1 MAIVDMK
8 KVSVIGLGDKKAQ
21 LLKEI
26 MDLGVVEINNQEDK
40 LSNEQWRELV
50 EKDGDES
57 TVSELDDKISVTSVA
72 LEALNKY
79 FLGKKLLF
87 KTRKP
92 LTESE
97 FNNQLGDLALIEEKV
112 NEINQ
117 IFKEISNLK
126 NHIIRIETAII
137 ALKPWIDYE
146 VPLETKGT
154 ESTSIFIGTTPA
166 TLTYDEVVLV
176 VSGKSDL
183 VEVYKVASDET
194 QNYFSVVCIK
204 EDKEKVLDALR
215 ISGFNLIVF
224 NEFLGNAK
232 DNRIELKT
240 ELLEVKK
247 ELINKERTLF
257 EMEIYRT
264 QIELLFDSYIISRDK
279 SKILS
284 VIVKTKSAFYFDGW
298 LPKNKEDEVKALLD
312 SNLAYYEF
320 EEPQAGEQMPILMK
334 QNLFSEPFE
343 SVTNMYSTPSIN
355 DIDPTP
361 FLAPFYFIFF
371 GLMLSDAGYGI
382 IMWVACF
389 ILLKKFR
396 FEGLIKKL
404 ITMFMYCGIS
414 TVFWGILFGGWFGD
428 FIPVAAKVLFGK
440 EIVINPLWFNPVEE
454 PMLLLV
460 FSLGLGVIHL
470 FVGMGLKA
478 YILIKTGNTI
488 DAICDIFL
496 WYVLLIGLV
505 LFGIGD
511 YVLPIVK
518 TIGMGMSIF
527 GTLGVLFTGGR
538 SKNSLIGKL
547 VGGLGSLYNI
557 TAYLSDVL
565 SYSRLLA
572 LGLATGVVAQVIN
585 TLGALAGGG
594 LKGALV
600 MTVAFFV
607 GHLFNMA
614 INVLGS
620 FVHASRLQYVEFF
633 GKFFD
638 GGGKAFSPFNRKT
651 KYVDI
656 IKEEK

>member
-8 KVSVIGLGDKKAQ
+8 KVSVIGLSDKKAQ

-26 MDLGVVEINNQEDK
+26 MDLGVVEINNQENK

-57 TVSELDDKISVTSVA
+57 TVGELDDKISVTSVA
-72 LEALNKY
+72 LEALDKY
-79 FLGKKLLF
+79 FLGKKPLF

-112 NEINQ
+112 DEINQ

-126 NHIIRIETAII
+126 NNIIRLETAII
-137 ALKPWIDYE
+137 ALKPWIDYD

-154 ESTSIFIGTTPA
+154 ESTSIFIGTMPITCM
-166 TLTYDEVVLV
+166 YDEVVSM
-176 VSGKSDL
+176 VSEKSDL
-183 VEVYKVASDET
+183 VEVYSVARDEA

-204 EDKEKVLDALR
+204 DDKEKVLDVLR
-215 ISGFNLIVF
+215 LNGFNLIVF

-247 ELINKERTLF
+247 ELINKERNLF
-257 EMEIYRT
+257 EMDVYRA
-264 QIELLFDSYIISRDK
+264 QIELLFDSYIISRDRA
-279 SKILS
+279 KILS
-284 VIVKTKSAFYFDGW
+284 VIVKTRSAFYFDGW
-298 LPKNKEDEVKALLD
+298 LPKNKEDEVRVLLD

-320 EEPQAGEQMPILMK
+320 DEPQEGEQMPILMK
-334 QNLFSEPFE
+334 QNAFSEPFE

-382 IMWVACF
+382 IMSVACF

-414 TVFWGILFGGWFGD
+414 TVFWGVLFGGWFGD

-454 PMLLLV
+454 PMLLLA

-527 GTLGVLFTGGR
+527 GALGVLFTGGR

-594 LKGALV
+594 IKGALV

-638 GGGKAFSPFNRKT
+638 GGGKAFNPFNRKT